1 MTAIVD
7 NNLPLSLARRLGESQ
22 RAVTVK
28 HVVELG
34 VQDHPD
40 DGLRRRWQFEPV
52 IWITRDEDFW
62 LEAPES
68 WAVVWVSCHN
78 PRLSFLRDV
87 VAPAVAGRLAE
98 LTPGARLLVT
108 ETLISRM

>member
-7 NNLPLSLARRLGESQ
+7 NNLPLSLARRLGQ
-22 RAVTVK
+22 LQTQVAVQHLVDLSLQNQTD
-28 HVVELG
+28 
-34 VQDHPD
+34 QN
-40 DGLRRRWQFEPV
+40 LRRRWDKGQV

-62 LEAPES
+62 LDAPES
-68 WAVVWVSCHN
+68 WAVVWVQCHN

-87 VAPAVAGRLAE
+87 VAPAVAGRLAM

-108 ETLISRM
+108 EQMVSLM